1 MEDEAFERFKGEM
14 HDVFRR
20 IRRGHHVP
28 PERLGDLTSG
38 ESMVVMAIARAAQ
51 RGCAV
56 RPGMVAHLAGTTPSA
71 LSQMLKS
78 LERKGYVVRER
89 LGGDARGIALGLT
102 DAGAALA
109 REGERLRDAYLKE
122 LFAYLG
128 EDDVR
133 DLVRVIR
140 RMAEFFEGKQA
151 EVAAANADAEAAA
164 AAAESPTGANGAS
177 EPRAHAANAEAALE
191 PHAQA
196 AGAPAFAHRTQTK
209 GGDAPCA

>member
-28 PERLGDLTSG
+28 SERLGDLTSG

-151 EVAAANADAEAAA
+151 ETAAANADAEA
-164 AAAESPTGANGAS
+164 PTGANGAS
-177 EPRAHAANAEAALE
+177 EPRAHTANTEATLE

-196 AGAPAFAHRTQTK
+196 AGVPAFAHRTQTK